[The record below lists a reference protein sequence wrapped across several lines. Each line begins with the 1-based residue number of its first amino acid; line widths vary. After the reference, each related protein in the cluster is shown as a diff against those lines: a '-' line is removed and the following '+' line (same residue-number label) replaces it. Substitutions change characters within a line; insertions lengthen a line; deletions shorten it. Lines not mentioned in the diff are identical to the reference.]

1 MLEKNKAKC
10 EADRAANLRQHK
22 KNKSSDK
29 SKVPNKA
36 PEEQLP
42 GEDAHAWLAGI
53 ENDQSLDTENIGL
66 CAEL

>member
-22 KNKSSDK
+22 KNKSSVK
-29 SKVPNKA
+29 SKVPDKA

-42 GEDAHAWLAGI
+42 ALGGDDAHAWLAEI
-53 ENDQSLDTENIGL
+53 DNDASLDSESI
-66 CAEL
+66 